1 MNFGSNQIAGYFASG
16 KIPKRWGNEHPNLT
30 PYQTFQTA
38 DGHIIIA
45 CGNDGQFRSLC
56 QLIDLPT
63 LASDPRFLTMPQR
76 NVNREALTAILGE
89 TFLSKPSSHWL
100 GLLADS
106 DVPSGSINNYEQV
119 FQHPQVVHR
128 KMRIDMPHPL
138 GGTVGLVANPVRL
151 SATPVEYRYPPP
163 LRGQHT
169 EEILASLLGKTSN
182 TMNVL
187 RSARV
192 IEIGIES
199 CQKASTH

>member
-1 MNFGSNQIAGYFASG
+1 MNFGSNQIASYFASG

-56 QLIDLPT
+56 QLIGLPA

-89 TFLSKPSSHWL
+89 KFLPKPSSHWL

-128 KMRIDMPHPL
+128 KMRIDMLHPF

-151 SATPVEYRYPPP
+151 PATPVEYRYPPP
-163 LRGQHT
+163 DPGFD
-169 EEILASLLGKTSN
+169 
-182 TMNVL
+182 
-187 RSARV
+187 
-192 IEIGIES
+192 
-199 CQKASTH
+199 